1 MFCIT
6 RMHIIVS
13 RDGEYYTLL
22 ISPETQLEAVIQ
34 MACAHWQLNR
44 VDWEFKL
51 SLYIG
56 EHTLKDGNT
65 DTPISLG
72 LQASVQMYINCS
84 KRS

>member
-1 MFCIT
+1 MK
-6 RMHIIVS
+6 IIVS
-13 RDGEYYTLL
+13 RNGNYYSCL

-34 MACAHWQLNR
+34 LACTNWQLDR

-51 SLYIG
+51 SLYMG

-72 LQASVQMYINCS
+72 FDERCVQMYINCS
-84 KRS
+84 ERS

>member
-1 MFCIT
+1 MI
-6 RMHIIVS
+6 HIVVS
-13 RDGEYYTLL
+13 RNGIYYACY
-22 ISPETQLEAVIQ
+22 ISAETQLETVIQ
-34 MACAHWQLNR
+34 LACTHWQLNR

-72 LQASVQMYINCS
+72 VETRVQMYINCY